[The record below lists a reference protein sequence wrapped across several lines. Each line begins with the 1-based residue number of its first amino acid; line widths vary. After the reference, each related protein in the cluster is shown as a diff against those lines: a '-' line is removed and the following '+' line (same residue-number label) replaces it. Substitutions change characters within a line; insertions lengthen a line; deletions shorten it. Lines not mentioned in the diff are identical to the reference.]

1 MMRNNATEGFK
12 MKCRTDL
19 HGASSGPWKY
29 PPPARGNAGLP
40 ALVIIGAA
48 ILVAGIGLALIF

>member
-1 MMRNNATEGFK
+1 MMRNNATEEFK
-12 MKCRTDL
+12 MKCR
-19 HGASSGPWKY
+19 ASGGPWKY

-48 ILVAGIGLALIF
+48 LAVTGIILALII